1 MAMGIED
8 KLDQI
13 KASVDHELK
22 SILEAVSSEIG
33 RPMKYSVM
41 SGGKRFRPLLLIT
54 TGELFGCREEESLP
68 FACALELIHN
78 YSLIHDDL
86 PAMDDDDF
94 RRGKPSCHKAFGE
107 AIAILCGDSLLTLA
121 FEIMSRAI
129 LKGPLTE
136 EEFSTRRLRAMEE
149 ISRAAGAGGMIEGQ
163 VLDLSAQNKKLTEKE
178 YYHLVLKKTGA
189 LIIVAVRAGAWLG
202 GATEDEMKTLT
213 VFARNIGLAFQIRDD
228 ILDSQQDSQ
237 SGSNTV
243 SLEGSAPAR
252 KRLSRH
258 IFTAVKELETLSQDT
273 HALRY
278 LALKLLEV
286 R

>member
-1 MAMGIED
+1 MGIED
-8 KLDQI
+8 KLEGI
-13 KASVDHELK
+13 KVSIDRELK
-22 SILEAVSSEIG
+22 SVLEALPSLTG

-54 TGELFGCREEESLP
+54 SGELFGCGQEKSLP

-107 AIAILCGDSLLTLA
+107 AAAVLTGDSILTLA
-121 FEIMSRAI
+121 FEIMTRALLEKNNREERFLI
-129 LKGPLTE
+129 KGLH
-136 EEFSTRRLRAMEE
+136 AMEE
-149 ISRAAGAGGMIEGQ
+149 ISRAAGPGGMIEGQ
-163 VLDLSAQNKKLTEKE
+163 FLDLSAQSKTVTEKE
-178 YYHLVLKKTGA
+178 YYKLVLKKTGA

-202 GATEDEMKTLT
+202 GATEEERKNLT
-213 VFARNIGLAFQIRDD
+213 AFARNIGLAFQIRDD
-228 ILDSQQDSQ
+228 LLDSPQESQ
-237 SGSNTV
+237 PGSNAV
-243 SLEGSAPAR
+243 SLEGMTSAR
-252 KRLSRH
+252 KRLIRH
-258 IFTAVKELETLSQDT
+258 VFSAVKELEKLSQDT

-286 R
+286 S